1 MQMCAV
7 AEETQTQHEPNALD
21 HSTSYFSLQHLLA
34 VVHREGS
41 LGNTVLV
48 SQMPLL
54 VASHGCLEVSAPVV
68 GAETHRGKD
77 LR

>member
-1 MQMCAV
+1 MSHMRL
-7 AEETQTQHEPNALD
+7 TTALLI
-21 HSTSYFSLQHLLA
+21 FPGEHLPT

-54 VASHGCLEVSAPVV
+54 VASHLEVSMPVV
-68 GAETHRGKD
+68 SAETHRGKD

>member
-1 MQMCAV
+1 MSHMRL
-7 AEETQTQHEPNALD
+7 TTALLN
-21 HSTSYFSLQHLLA
+21 FPGEHLLT

-54 VASHGCLEVSAPVV
+54 VASHGCLEVSMPVV
-68 GAETHRGKD
+68 SAETHRGKD